1 MDISNPSCHR
11 NSSLSDDRCQG
22 VKLNAF
28 INWAMSRVKQERKR
42 IKNAC

>member
-1 MDISNPSCHR
+1 MEISNPSCHR

-22 VKLNAF
+22 EKLNALL
-28 INWAMSRVKQERKR
+28 NWAMSRVKQERKR